1 MSRQQPCRT
10 DSFAQNYPRMNYT
23 RRKQVN
29 VAAGL
34 VTALLLFMTTTH
46 AQQPAV
52 YLTLQEATDS
62 TLANNQDLGLSRL
75 DEKIASAKTKEM
87 DAIYLPQADFSFTAL
102 SSNNPLNAF
111 GFKMQQQVVQQKDF
125 NPDLLNNPG
134 ASGDYSGRLQVKQPL
149 LNMDLVYM
157 RKAVAAQEGI
167 YQLKTK
173 RTAEYLAY
181 EVKKAYLQLQ
191 LVYEAEKVLKEAL
204 RSANAM
210 YTFTNNRVQEG
221 LMQKSDALNVKVWIH
236 TVETNLAETSSNIR
250 NASDYLS
257 LLMGR
262 PYGTVYTA
270 EPVQPENNEPAT
282 MAVPDN
288 RADFAAMK
296 KAMEASKLMIQSA
309 EKSYLPRI
317 NAFAAYQVNDYRLTG
332 FGAGSYLAGLQLS
345 WDIFKGNSTKNKIN
359 TRQTELRKLA
369 GQLANQQAQSQLEL
383 NKTNRQLEDARYK
396 IRQQTA
402 AIDNAAEALRILQ
415 DRYEQGLVNS
425 TDVLQAQTQLSQQ
438 QLGKAQAVFSLNSTA
453 AYIHYLTSTQ
463 KN

>member
-1 MSRQQPCRT
+1 MK
-10 DSFAQNYPRMNYT
+10 YT
-23 RRKQVN
+23 RRKQLN
-29 VAAGL
+29 RRAGL
-34 VTALLLFMTTTH
+34 ITGMILFVSAAM
-46 AQQPAV
+46 AQQPVV
-52 YLTLQEATDS
+52 YLTLKEATDS
-62 TLANNQDLGLSRL
+62 TLANNRDLGLSRL
-75 DEKIASAKTKEM
+75 DEKIARAKTKEM

-111 GFKMQQQVVQQKDF
+111 GFKLQQQVVQQKDF
-125 NPDLLNNPG
+125 NPDLLNKPG

-167 YQLKTK
+167 YQMKTQ
-173 RTAEYLAY
+173 RTTEYLTY
-181 EVKKAYLQLQ
+181 EVKKGYLQLQ
-191 LVYEAEKVLKEAL
+191 LLYEAEKVLKEAL

-210 YTFTNNRVQEG
+210 YTFTDNRVKEG
-221 LMQKSDALNVKVWIH
+221 LMQKSDALNVQVWIH
-236 TVETNLAETSSNIR
+236 TVETNLAETTSNIR

-262 PYGTVYTA
+262 PYGTVYSA
-270 EPVQPENNEPAT
+270 EPAKPENTELSGAS
-282 MAVPDN
+282 VPEN

-296 KAMEASKLMIQSA
+296 KAMEASSLMIKSA

-317 NAFAAYQVNDYRLTG
+317 NAFASYQTNDYRLTG

-345 WDIFKGNSTKNKIN
+345 WDIFKGNSTKNKIS
-359 TRQTELRKLA
+359 TQQVELSKLS
-369 GQLANQQAQSQLEL
+369 GQLENQQVQSQLEL
-383 NKTNRQLEDARYK
+383 NKTLRQLEDARYK

-402 AIDNAAEALRILQ
+402 AVENATEALRILQ

-438 QLGKAQAVFSLNSTA
+438 QLGKAQAVFSYNSTA
-453 AYIHYLTSTQ
+453 AYISFLTTSQ

>member
-1 MSRQQPCRT
+1 MK
-10 DSFAQNYPRMNYT
+10 YT
-23 RRKQVN
+23 RRKQLN
-29 VAAGL
+29 RWAGL
-34 VTALLLFMTTTH
+34 IAGMILFVSAAV
-46 AQQPAV
+46 AQQPVV
-52 YLTLQEATDS
+52 YLTLKEATDS
-62 TLANNQDLGLSRL
+62 TLANNRDLSLSKL
-75 DEKIASAKTKEM
+75 DEKIAKAKTKEM

-111 GFKMQQQVVQQKDF
+111 GFKLQQQVVQQKDF
-125 NPDLLNNPG
+125 NPDLLNKPG

-167 YQLKTK
+167 YQMKTQ
-173 RTAEYLAY
+173 RTTEYLTY
-181 EVKKAYLQLQ
+181 EVKKGYLQLQ
-191 LVYEAEKVLKEAL
+191 LLYEAEKVLKEAL

-210 YTFTNNRVQEG
+210 YNFTDNRVKEG

-236 TVETNLAETSSNIR
+236 TVETNLAETTSNIS

-270 EPVQPENNEPAT
+270 EPVQTENTDLSGASVPA
-282 MAVPDN
+282 N

-296 KAMEASKLMIQSA
+296 KAMEASSLMIKSA

-317 NAFAAYQVNDYRLTG
+317 NAFASYQINDYRLTG

-345 WDIFKGNSTKNKIN
+345 WDIFKGNSTKNKIITQQN
-359 TRQTELRKLA
+359 ELSKLS
-369 GQLANQQAQSQLEL
+369 GQLENQQVQSQLEL
-383 NKTNRQLEDARYK
+383 NKTLRQLEDARFK

-402 AIDNAAEALRILQ
+402 AIDNATEALRILQ

-438 QLGKAQAVFSLNSTA
+438 QLGKAQAVFSYNSTA
-453 AYIHYLTSTQ
+453 AYISYLTSTQ

>member
-1 MSRQQPCRT
+1 MK
-10 DSFAQNYPRMNYT
+10 YT
-23 RRKQVN
+23 RRQQLNRV
-29 VAAGL
+29 AGL
-34 VTALLLFMTTTH
+34 ITGLFLFAAASQ
-46 AQQPAV
+46 AQQPVV
-52 YLTLQEATDS
+52 YLTLKEATDS
-62 TLANNQDLGLSRL
+62 TLANNRDLGLSRL
-75 DEKIASAKTKEM
+75 DEKIARAKTKEM

-111 GFKMQQQVVQQKDF
+111 GFKLQQQVVQQKDF
-125 NPDLLNNPG
+125 NPDLLNKPG

-167 YQLKTK
+167 YQMKTQ
-173 RTAEYLAY
+173 RTTEYLTY
-181 EVKKAYLQLQ
+181 EVKKGYLQLQ
-191 LVYEAEKVLKEAL
+191 LLYEAEKVLKEAL

-210 YTFTNNRVQEG
+210 YTFTDNRVKEG
-221 LMQKSDALNVKVWIH
+221 LMQKSDALNVQVWIH
-236 TVETNLAETSSNIR
+236 TVETNLAETTSNIR

-262 PYGTVYTA
+262 PYGTVYSA
-270 EPVQPENNEPAT
+270 EPAKPENTELSGVS
-282 MAVPDN
+282 VPEN

-296 KAMEASKLMIQSA
+296 KAMEASSLMIKSA

-317 NAFAAYQVNDYRLTG
+317 NAFASYQTNDYRLTG

-345 WDIFKGNSTKNKIN
+345 WDIFKGNSTKNKIS
-359 TRQTELRKLA
+359 TQQVELSKLS
-369 GQLANQQAQSQLEL
+369 GQLENQQVQSQLEL
-383 NKTNRQLEDARYK
+383 NKTLRQLEDARYK

-402 AIDNAAEALRILQ
+402 AVENATEALRILQ

-438 QLGKAQAVFSLNSTA
+438 QLGKAQAVFSYNSTA
-453 AYIHYLTSTQ
+453 AYISFLTSSQ

>member
-1 MSRQQPCRT
+1 MK
-10 DSFAQNYPRMNYT
+10 YT
-23 RRKQVN
+23 RRQQLN
-29 VAAGL
+29 RRAGL
-34 VTALLLFMTTTH
+34 ITGMILFVSAAM
-46 AQQPAV
+46 AQQPVV
-52 YLTLQEATDS
+52 YLTLKEATDS
-62 TLANNQDLGLSRL
+62 TLANNRDLGLSRL
-75 DEKIASAKTKEM
+75 DEKIARAKTKEM

-111 GFKMQQQVVQQKDF
+111 GFKLQQQVVQQKDF
-125 NPDLLNNPG
+125 NPDLLNKPG

-167 YQLKTK
+167 YQMKTQ
-173 RTAEYLAY
+173 RTTEYLTY
-181 EVKKAYLQLQ
+181 EVKKGYLQLQ
-191 LVYEAEKVLKEAL
+191 LLYEAEKVLKEAL

-210 YTFTNNRVQEG
+210 YTFTDNRVKEG
-221 LMQKSDALNVKVWIH
+221 LMQKSDALNVQVWIH
-236 TVETNLAETSSNIR
+236 TVETNLAETVSNIR

-262 PYGTVYTA
+262 PYGTVYSA
-270 EPVQPENNEPAT
+270 EPAKPENTELSGAS
-282 MAVPDN
+282 VPEN

-296 KAMEASKLMIQSA
+296 KAMEASSLMIKSA

-317 NAFAAYQVNDYRLTG
+317 NAFASYQTNDYRLTG

-345 WDIFKGNSTKNKIN
+345 WDIFKGNSTKNKIS
-359 TRQTELRKLA
+359 TQQVELSKLS
-369 GQLANQQAQSQLEL
+369 GQLENQQVQSQLEL
-383 NKTNRQLEDARYK
+383 NKTLRQLEDARYK

-402 AIDNAAEALRILQ
+402 AVENATEALRILQ

-438 QLGKAQAVFSLNSTA
+438 QLGKAQAVFSYNSTA
-453 AYIHYLTSTQ
+453 AYISFLTTSQ

>member
-1 MSRQQPCRT
+1 MK
-10 DSFAQNYPRMNYT
+10 YT
-23 RRKQVN
+23 RRQQLN
-29 VAAGL
+29 RRAGL
-34 VTALLLFMTTTH
+34 IAGMILFVSAAM
-46 AQQPAV
+46 AQQPVV
-52 YLTLQEATDS
+52 YLTLKEATDS
-62 TLANNQDLGLSRL
+62 TLANNRDLGLSRL
-75 DEKIASAKTKEM
+75 DEKIARAKTKEM

-111 GFKMQQQVVQQKDF
+111 GFKLQQQVVQQKDF
-125 NPDLLNNPG
+125 NPALLNKPDT
-134 ASGDYSGRLQVKQPL
+134 SGDYSGRLQVKQPL

-167 YQLKTK
+167 YQMKTQ
-173 RTAEYLAY
+173 RTTEYLTY
-181 EVKKAYLQLQ
+181 EVKKGYLQLQ
-191 LVYEAEKVLKEAL
+191 LLYEAEKVLKEAL

-210 YTFTNNRVQEG
+210 YTFTDNRVKEG
-221 LMQKSDALNVKVWIH
+221 LMQKSDALNVQVWIH
-236 TVETNLAETSSNIR
+236 TVETNLAETASNIR

-262 PYGTVYTA
+262 PYGTVYSA
-270 EPVQPENNEPAT
+270 EPAKPENTELSGAS
-282 MAVPDN
+282 VPEN

-296 KAMEASKLMIQSA
+296 KAMEASSLMIKSA

-317 NAFAAYQVNDYRLTG
+317 NAFASYQTNDYRLTG

-345 WDIFKGNSTKNKIN
+345 WDIFKGNSTKNKIS
-359 TRQTELRKLA
+359 TQQVELSKLS
-369 GQLANQQAQSQLEL
+369 GQLENQQVQSQLEL
-383 NKTNRQLEDARYK
+383 NKTLRQLEDARYK

-402 AIDNAAEALRILQ
+402 AVENATEALRILQ

-438 QLGKAQAVFSLNSTA
+438 QLGKAQAVFSYNSTA
-453 AYIHYLTSTQ
+453 AYISFLTSTQ

>member
-1 MSRQQPCRT
+1 MK
-10 DSFAQNYPRMNYT
+10 YT
-23 RRKQVN
+23 RRKQLNRRVGLIAGMILF
-29 VAAGL
+29 VSAA
-34 VTALLLFMTTTH
+34 M
-46 AQQPAV
+46 AQQPVV
-52 YLTLQEATDS
+52 YLTLKEATDS
-62 TLANNQDLGLSRL
+62 TLANNRDLGLSRL
-75 DEKIASAKTKEM
+75 DEKIAKAKTKEM

-111 GFKMQQQVVQQKDF
+111 GFKLQQQVVQQKDF
-125 NPDLLNNPG
+125 NPDLLNKPG

-167 YQLKTK
+167 YQMKTQ
-173 RTAEYLAY
+173 RTSEYLTY
-181 EVKKAYLQLQ
+181 EVKKGYLQLQ
-191 LVYEAEKVLKEAL
+191 LLYEAEKVLKEAL
-204 RSANAM
+204 SSANAM
-210 YTFTNNRVQEG
+210 YTFTDNRVKEG
-221 LMQKSDALNVKVWIH
+221 LMQKSDALNVQVWIH
-236 TVETNLAETSSNIR
+236 TVETNLAETASNIR

-262 PYGTVYTA
+262 PYGTVYSA
-270 EPVQPENNEPAT
+270 EPAKPENTELSGAS
-282 MAVPDN
+282 VPEN

-296 KAMEASKLMIQSA
+296 IAMEASSLMIKSA

-317 NAFAAYQVNDYRLTG
+317 NAFASYQVNDYRLTG

-359 TRQTELRKLA
+359 TQQVELSKLS
-369 GQLANQQAQSQLEL
+369 GQLENQQVQSQLEL
-383 NKTNRQLEDARYK
+383 NKTLRQLEDARFK

-402 AIDNAAEALRILQ
+402 AVENATEALRILQ

-438 QLGKAQAVFSLNSTA
+438 QLGKAQAVFSYNSTA
-453 AYIHYLTSTQ
+453 AYISFLTSSQ

>member
-1 MSRQQPCRT
+1 
-10 DSFAQNYPRMNYT
+10 MNDT
-23 RRKQVN
+23 KRNRLNRV
-29 VAAGL
+29 AGL
-34 VTALLLFMTTTH
+34 MTGLLLFASAGR

-52 YLTLQEATDS
+52 LLTLKEATDS
-62 TLANNQDLGLSRL
+62 TLAHNRDLGLSKL
-75 DEKIASAKTKEM
+75 EEKIARAKTKEM
-87 DAIYLPQADFSFTAL
+87 DAIWLPQADLSFTAL

-134 ASGDYSGRLQVKQPL
+134 ASGDYSGKLQVKQPL

-167 YQLKTK
+167 YTLKTK
-173 RTAEYLAY
+173 RTEEYLVY
-181 EVKKAYLQLQ
+181 EVNKGYLQLQ
-191 LVYEAEKVLKEAL
+191 LLYEAEKVLKEAL
-204 RSANAM
+204 RTANAM
-210 YTFTNNRVQEG
+210 YTFTDNRVKEG

-236 TVETNLAETSSNIR
+236 TVETQLSETGSNIR

-262 PYGTVYTA
+262 PYGTIYTA
-270 EPVQPENNEPAT
+270 EPAQATTTETAGSSIPA
-282 MAVPDN
+282 D

-296 KAMEASKLMIQSA
+296 KAIEASQLMIRAA

-332 FGAGSYLAGLQLS
+332 FNAGSYLAGLQVS
-345 WDIFKGNSTKNKIN
+345 WDIFKGNSTKNKII
-359 TRQTELRKLA
+359 TQQTELTKLS
-369 GQLANQQAQSQLEL
+369 GQLQNQQEQSQLEL
-383 NKTNRQLEDARYK
+383 NKTLRQLEDARFK

-402 AIDNAAEALRILQ
+402 AIENATEALRILQ

-425 TDVLQAQTQLSQQ
+425 TDVLNAQTQLSQQ
-438 QLGKAQAVFSLNSTA
+438 QLGKAEAVFSFNHTA
-453 AYIHYLTSTQ
+453 AYIRFLTSTP
-463 KN
+463 KK

>member
-1 MSRQQPCRT
+1 MK
-10 DSFAQNYPRMNYT
+10 YT
-23 RRKQVN
+23 RRKQLN
-29 VAAGL
+29 RRAGL
-34 VTALLLFMTTTH
+34 ITGMILFVSAAM
-46 AQQPAV
+46 AQQPVV
-52 YLTLQEATDS
+52 YLTLKEATDS
-62 TLANNQDLGLSRL
+62 TLANNRDLGLSRL
-75 DEKIASAKTKEM
+75 DEKIARAKTKEM

-111 GFKMQQQVVQQKDF
+111 GFKLQQQVVQQKDF
-125 NPDLLNNPG
+125 NPDLLNKPG

-167 YQLKTK
+167 YQMKTQ
-173 RTAEYLAY
+173 RTTEYLTY
-181 EVKKAYLQLQ
+181 EVKKGYLQLQ
-191 LVYEAEKVLKEAL
+191 LLYEAEKVLKEAL

-210 YTFTNNRVQEG
+210 YTFTDNRVKEG
-221 LMQKSDALNVKVWIH
+221 LMQKSDALNVQVWIH
-236 TVETNLAETSSNIR
+236 TVETNLAETASNIR

-262 PYGTVYTA
+262 PYGTVYSA
-270 EPVQPENNEPAT
+270 EPAKPENTELSGAS
-282 MAVPDN
+282 VPEN

-296 KAMEASKLMIQSA
+296 KAMEASSLMIKSA

-317 NAFAAYQVNDYRLTG
+317 NAFASYQVNDYRLTG

-345 WDIFKGNSTKNKIN
+345 WDIFKGNSTKNKIS
-359 TRQTELRKLA
+359 TQQVELSKLS
-369 GQLANQQAQSQLEL
+369 GQLENQQVQSQLEL
-383 NKTNRQLEDARYK
+383 NKTLRQLEDARYK

-402 AIDNAAEALRILQ
+402 AVENATEALRILQ

-438 QLGKAQAVFSLNSTA
+438 QLGKAQAVFSYNSTA
-453 AYIHYLTSTQ
+453 AYISFLTSTQ

>member
-1 MSRQQPCRT
+1 MK
-10 DSFAQNYPRMNYT
+10 YT
-23 RRKQVN
+23 RRKQLNRRVGLIAGMILF
-29 VAAGL
+29 VSAA
-34 VTALLLFMTTTH
+34 M
-46 AQQPAV
+46 AQQPVV
-52 YLTLQEATDS
+52 YLTLKEATDS
-62 TLANNQDLGLSRL
+62 TLANNRDLGLSRL
-75 DEKIASAKTKEM
+75 DEKIAKAKTKEM

-111 GFKMQQQVVQQKDF
+111 GFKLQQQVVQQKDF
-125 NPDLLNNPG
+125 NPDLLNKPG
-134 ASGDYSGRLQVKQPL
+134 ASGDYSGLLQVKQPL

-167 YQLKTK
+167 YQMKTQ
-173 RTAEYLAY
+173 RTSEYLTY
-181 EVKKAYLQLQ
+181 EVKKGYLQLQ
-191 LVYEAEKVLKEAL
+191 LLYEAEKVLKEAL
-204 RSANAM
+204 SSANAM
-210 YTFTNNRVQEG
+210 YTFTDNRVKEG
-221 LMQKSDALNVKVWIH
+221 LMQKSDALNVQVWIH
-236 TVETNLAETSSNIR
+236 TVETNLAETASNIR

-262 PYGTVYTA
+262 PYGTVYSA
-270 EPVQPENNEPAT
+270 EPAKPENTELSGAS
-282 MAVPDN
+282 VPEN

-296 KAMEASKLMIQSA
+296 IAMEASSLMIKSA

-317 NAFAAYQVNDYRLTG
+317 NAFASYQVNDYRLTG

-359 TRQTELRKLA
+359 TQQVELSKLS
-369 GQLANQQAQSQLEL
+369 GQLENQQVQSQLEL
-383 NKTNRQLEDARYK
+383 NKTLRQLEDARFK

-402 AIDNAAEALRILQ
+402 AVENATEALRILQ

-438 QLGKAQAVFSLNSTA
+438 QLGKAQAVFSYNSTA
-453 AYIHYLTSTQ
+453 AYISFLTSSQ

>member
-1 MSRQQPCRT
+1 
-10 DSFAQNYPRMNYT
+10 MNYT
-23 RRKQVN
+23 KRNRLN
-29 VAAGL
+29 R
-34 VTALLLFMTTTH
+34 VTALITGLILFASSGQ

-52 YLTLQEATDS
+52 LLTLKEATDS
-62 TLANNQDLGLSRL
+62 TLAHNRDLGLSKL
-75 DEKIASAKTKEM
+75 EEKIARAKTKEM
-87 DAIYLPQADFSFTAL
+87 DAIWLPQAELSFTAL

-167 YQLKTK
+167 YTLKSK
-173 RTAEYLAY
+173 RTEEYLVY
-181 EVKKAYLQLQ
+181 EVNKGYLQLQ
-191 LVYEAEKVLKEAL
+191 LLYDAEKVLKEAL
-204 RSANAM
+204 RTANAM
-210 YTFTNNRVQEG
+210 YAFTDNRVKEG

-236 TVETNLAETSSNIR
+236 SVETQLAETGSNIR

-270 EPVQPENNEPAT
+270 EPAQAETTETAGSSIPA
-282 MAVPDN
+282 D

-296 KAMEASKLMIQSA
+296 KAIEASQLMIRAA

-332 FGAGSYLAGLQLS
+332 FNAGSYLAGLQVS
-345 WDIFKGNSTKNKIN
+345 WDIFKGNSTKNKII
-359 TRQTELRKLA
+359 TQQTELTKLS
-369 GQLANQQAQSQLEL
+369 GQLQNQQEQSQLEL
-383 NKTNRQLEDARYK
+383 NKTLRQLEDARFK

-402 AIDNAAEALRILQ
+402 AIENAAEALRILQ

-425 TDVLQAQTQLSQQ
+425 TDVLHAQTQLSQQ
-438 QLGKAQAVFSLNSTA
+438 QLGKAEAVFSFNHTA
-453 AYIHYLTSTQ
+453 AYIRFLTSTQ

>member
-1 MSRQQPCRT
+1 MILFVS
-10 DSFAQNYPRMNYT
+10 
-23 RRKQVN
+23 
-29 VAAGL
+29 AA
-34 VTALLLFMTTTH
+34 M
-46 AQQPAV
+46 AQQPVV
-52 YLTLQEATDS
+52 YLTLKEATDS
-62 TLANNQDLGLSRL
+62 TLANNRDLGLSRL
-75 DEKIASAKTKEM
+75 DEKIARAKTKEM

-111 GFKMQQQVVQQKDF
+111 GFKLQQQVVQQKDF
-125 NPDLLNNPG
+125 NPDLLNKPG

-167 YQLKTK
+167 YQMKTQ
-173 RTAEYLAY
+173 RTTEYLTY
-181 EVKKAYLQLQ
+181 EVKKGYLQLQ
-191 LVYEAEKVLKEAL
+191 LLYEAEKVLKEAL

-210 YTFTNNRVQEG
+210 YTFTDNRVKEG
-221 LMQKSDALNVKVWIH
+221 LMQKSDALNVQVWIH
-236 TVETNLAETSSNIR
+236 TVETNLAETASNIR

-262 PYGTVYTA
+262 PYGTVYSA
-270 EPVQPENNEPAT
+270 EPAKPENTELSGAS
-282 MAVPDN
+282 VPEN

-296 KAMEASKLMIQSA
+296 KAMEASSLMIKSA

-317 NAFAAYQVNDYRLTG
+317 NAFASYQTNDYRLTG

-345 WDIFKGNSTKNKIN
+345 WDIFKGNSTKNKIS
-359 TRQTELRKLA
+359 TQQVELSKLS
-369 GQLANQQAQSQLEL
+369 GQLENQQVQSQLEL
-383 NKTNRQLEDARYK
+383 NKTLRQLEDARYK

-402 AIDNAAEALRILQ
+402 AVENATEALRILQ

-438 QLGKAQAVFSLNSTA
+438 QLGKAQAVFSYNSTA
-453 AYIHYLTSTQ
+453 AYISFLTSTQ

>member
-1 MSRQQPCRT
+1 MK
-10 DSFAQNYPRMNYT
+10 YT
-23 RRKQVN
+23 RRKQLNRRVGLIAGMILF
-29 VAAGL
+29 VSAA
-34 VTALLLFMTTTH
+34 M
-46 AQQPAV
+46 AQQPVV
-52 YLTLQEATDS
+52 YLTLKEATDS
-62 TLANNQDLGLSRL
+62 TLANNRDLGLSRL
-75 DEKIASAKTKEM
+75 DEKIAKAKTKEM

-111 GFKMQQQVVQQKDF
+111 GFKLQQQVVQQKDF
-125 NPDLLNNPG
+125 NPDLLNKPG

-167 YQLKTK
+167 YQMKTQ
-173 RTAEYLAY
+173 RTTEYLTY
-181 EVKKAYLQLQ
+181 EVKKGYLQLQ
-191 LVYEAEKVLKEAL
+191 LLYEAEKVLKEAL

-210 YTFTNNRVQEG
+210 YTFTDNRVKEG
-221 LMQKSDALNVKVWIH
+221 LMQKSDALNVQVWIH
-236 TVETNLAETSSNIR
+236 TVETNLAETASNIR

-262 PYGTVYTA
+262 PYGTVYSA
-270 EPVQPENNEPAT
+270 EPAKPENTELSGAS
-282 MAVPDN
+282 VPEN

-296 KAMEASKLMIQSA
+296 KAMEASSLMIKSA

-317 NAFAAYQVNDYRLTG
+317 NAFASYQTNDYRLTG

-345 WDIFKGNSTKNKIN
+345 WDIFKGNSTKNKIS
-359 TRQTELRKLA
+359 TQQVELSKLS
-369 GQLANQQAQSQLEL
+369 GQLENQQVQSQLEL
-383 NKTNRQLEDARYK
+383 NKTLRQLEDARFK

-402 AIDNAAEALRILQ
+402 AVENATEALRILQ

-438 QLGKAQAVFSLNSTA
+438 QLGKAQAVFSYNSTA
-453 AYIHYLTSTQ
+453 AYISFLTSSQ

>member
-1 MSRQQPCRT
+1 MK
-10 DSFAQNYPRMNYT
+10 YT
-23 RRKQVN
+23 RRKQLN
-29 VAAGL
+29 RWAGL
-34 VTALLLFMTTTH
+34 IAGMILFVSAAV
-46 AQQPAV
+46 AQQPVV
-52 YLTLQEATDS
+52 YLTLKEATDS
-62 TLANNQDLGLSRL
+62 TLANNRDLSLSKL
-75 DEKIASAKTKEM
+75 DEKIAKAKTKEM

-111 GFKMQQQVVQQKDF
+111 GFKLQQQVVQQKDF
-125 NPDLLNNPG
+125 NPDLLNKPG

-167 YQLKTK
+167 YQMKTQ
-173 RTAEYLAY
+173 RTTEYLTY
-181 EVKKAYLQLQ
+181 EVKKGYLQLQ
-191 LVYEAEKVLKEAL
+191 LLYEAEKVLKEAL

-210 YTFTNNRVQEG
+210 YTFTDNRVKEG
-221 LMQKSDALNVKVWIH
+221 LMQKSDALNVQVWIH
-236 TVETNLAETSSNIR
+236 TVETNLAETASNIR

-262 PYGTVYTA
+262 PYGTVYSA
-270 EPVQPENNEPAT
+270 EPAKPENTELSGAS
-282 MAVPDN
+282 VPEN

-296 KAMEASKLMIQSA
+296 KAMEASSLMIKSA

-317 NAFAAYQVNDYRLTG
+317 NAFASYQVNDYRLTG

-345 WDIFKGNSTKNKIN
+345 WDIFKGNSTKNKIS
-359 TRQTELRKLA
+359 TQQVELSKLS
-369 GQLANQQAQSQLEL
+369 GQLENQQVQSQLEL
-383 NKTNRQLEDARYK
+383 NKTLRQLEDARYK

-402 AIDNAAEALRILQ
+402 AVENATEALRILQ

-438 QLGKAQAVFSLNSTA
+438 QLGKAQAVFSYNSTA
-453 AYIHYLTSTQ
+453 AYISFLTSTQ

>member
-1 MSRQQPCRT
+1 MK
-10 DSFAQNYPRMNYT
+10 YT
-23 RRKQVN
+23 RRQQLNRRVGLIAGMILF
-29 VAAGL
+29 VSAA
-34 VTALLLFMTTTH
+34 M
-46 AQQPAV
+46 AQQPVV
-52 YLTLQEATDS
+52 YLTLKEATDS
-62 TLANNQDLGLSRL
+62 TLANNRDLGLSRL
-75 DEKIASAKTKEM
+75 DEKIAKAKTKEM

-111 GFKMQQQVVQQKDF
+111 GFKLQQQVVQQKDF
-125 NPDLLNNPG
+125 NPDLLNKPG

-167 YQLKTK
+167 YQMKTQ
-173 RTAEYLAY
+173 RTSEYLTY
-181 EVKKAYLQLQ
+181 EVKKGYLQLQ
-191 LVYEAEKVLKEAL
+191 LLYEAEKVLKEAL
-204 RSANAM
+204 SSANAM
-210 YTFTNNRVQEG
+210 YTFTDNRVKEG
-221 LMQKSDALNVKVWIH
+221 LMQKSDALNVQVWIH
-236 TVETNLAETSSNIR
+236 TVETNLAETASNIR

-262 PYGTVYTA
+262 PYGTVYSA
-270 EPVQPENNEPAT
+270 EPAKPESSELSGAS
-282 MAVPDN
+282 VPEN

-296 KAMEASKLMIQSA
+296 KAMEASSLMIKSA

-317 NAFAAYQVNDYRLTG
+317 NAFASYQVNDYRLTG

-359 TRQTELRKLA
+359 TQQVELSKLS
-369 GQLANQQAQSQLEL
+369 GQLENQQVQSQLEL
-383 NKTNRQLEDARYK
+383 NKTLRQLEDARFK

-402 AIDNAAEALRILQ
+402 AVENATEALRILQ

-438 QLGKAQAVFSLNSTA
+438 QLGKAQAVFSYNSTA
-453 AYIHYLTSTQ
+453 AYISFLTSSQ

>member
-1 MSRQQPCRT
+1 M
-10 DSFAQNYPRMNYT
+10 MYT
-23 RRKQVN
+23 KRKGLNRV
-29 VAAGL
+29 AGL
-34 VTALLLFMTTTH
+34 IAGLFLFASGAM

-52 YLTLQEATDS
+52 LLTLKEATDS
-62 TLANNQDLGLSRL
+62 TLANNRDLGLNRL
-75 DEKIASAKTKEM
+75 DEKIATAKTKEM

-125 NPDLLNNPG
+125 NPDLLNKPG

-157 RKAVAAQEGI
+157 RKAVTAQEGI
-167 YQLKTK
+167 YRLKTK
-173 RTAEYLAY
+173 RTAEYLTY
-181 EVKKAYLQLQ
+181 EVEKAYLQLQ

-236 TVETNLAETSSNIR
+236 TVETNLAETASNIR

-262 PYGTVYTA
+262 PLGTVYTA
-270 EPVQPENNEPAT
+270 EPVQSGNTESAATTIPE
-282 MAVPDN
+282 D

-296 KAMEASKLMIQSA
+296 KAMEAGSLMIKSA

-317 NAFAAYQVNDYRLTG
+317 NAFASYQVNDYRLTG

-345 WDIFKGNSTKNKIN
+345 WDIFKGNSTKNKIS
-359 TRQTELRKLA
+359 TQQTELSKLA

-383 NKTNRQLEDARYK
+383 NKTNRDLEDARFK
-396 IRQQTA
+396 IRQQSA
-402 AIDNAAEALRILQ
+402 AIDNATEALRILQ

-438 QLGKAQAVFSLNSTA
+438 QLGKAQAVFSFNSTA
-453 AYIHYLTSTQ
+453 AYIRFLTSTQ

>member
-1 MSRQQPCRT
+1 MK
-10 DSFAQNYPRMNYT
+10 YT
-23 RRKQVN
+23 RRQQLN
-29 VAAGL
+29 RRAGL
-34 VTALLLFMTTTH
+34 IAGMILFVSAAM
-46 AQQPAV
+46 AQQPVV
-52 YLTLQEATDS
+52 YLTLKEATDS
-62 TLANNQDLGLSRL
+62 TLANNRDLGLSRL
-75 DEKIASAKTKEM
+75 DEKIARAKTKEM

-111 GFKMQQQVVQQKDF
+111 GFKLQQQVVQQKDF
-125 NPDLLNNPG
+125 NPDLLNKPG

-167 YQLKTK
+167 YQMKTQ
-173 RTAEYLAY
+173 RTTEYLTY
-181 EVKKAYLQLQ
+181 EVKKGYLQLQ
-191 LVYEAEKVLKEAL
+191 LLYEAEKVLKEAL

-210 YTFTNNRVQEG
+210 YTFTDNRVKEG
-221 LMQKSDALNVKVWIH
+221 LMQKSDALNVQVWIH
-236 TVETNLAETSSNIR
+236 TVETNLAETASNIR

-262 PYGTVYTA
+262 PYGTVYSA
-270 EPVQPENNEPAT
+270 EPAKPENTELSGAS
-282 MAVPDN
+282 VPEN

-296 KAMEASKLMIQSA
+296 KAMEASSLMIKSA

-317 NAFAAYQVNDYRLTG
+317 NAFASYQTNDYRLTG

-345 WDIFKGNSTKNKIN
+345 WDIFKGNSTKNKIS
-359 TRQTELRKLA
+359 TQQVELSKLS
-369 GQLANQQAQSQLEL
+369 GQLENQQVQSQLEL
-383 NKTNRQLEDARYK
+383 NKTLRQLEDARYK

-402 AIDNAAEALRILQ
+402 AVENATEALRILQ

-438 QLGKAQAVFSLNSTA
+438 QLGKAQAVFSYNSTA
-453 AYIHYLTSTQ
+453 AYISFLTSTQ

>member
-1 MSRQQPCRT
+1 MK
-10 DSFAQNYPRMNYT
+10 YT
-23 RRKQVN
+23 RRQQLN
-29 VAAGL
+29 RRAGL
-34 VTALLLFMTTTH
+34 IAGMILFVSAAM
-46 AQQPAV
+46 AQQPVV
-52 YLTLQEATDS
+52 YLTLKEATDS
-62 TLANNQDLGLSRL
+62 TLANNRDLGLSRL
-75 DEKIASAKTKEM
+75 DEKIARAKTKEM

-111 GFKMQQQVVQQKDF
+111 GFKLQQQVVQQKDF
-125 NPDLLNNPG
+125 NPDLLNKPG

-167 YQLKTK
+167 YQMKTQ
-173 RTAEYLAY
+173 RTTEYLTY
-181 EVKKAYLQLQ
+181 EVKKGYLQLQ
-191 LVYEAEKVLKEAL
+191 LLYEAEKVLKEAL

-210 YTFTNNRVQEG
+210 YTFTDNRVKEG
-221 LMQKSDALNVKVWIH
+221 LMQKSDALNVQVWIH
-236 TVETNLAETSSNIR
+236 TVETNLAETASNIR

-262 PYGTVYTA
+262 PYGTVYSA
-270 EPVQPENNEPAT
+270 EPAKPENTELSGAS
-282 MAVPDN
+282 VPEN

-296 KAMEASKLMIQSA
+296 KAMEASSLMIKSA

-317 NAFAAYQVNDYRLTG
+317 NAFASYQVNDYRLTG

-345 WDIFKGNSTKNKIN
+345 WDIFKGNSTKNKIS
-359 TRQTELRKLA
+359 TQQVELSKLS
-369 GQLANQQAQSQLEL
+369 GQLENQQVQSQLEL
-383 NKTNRQLEDARYK
+383 NKTLRQLEDARYK

-402 AIDNAAEALRILQ
+402 AVENATEALRILQ

-438 QLGKAQAVFSLNSTA
+438 QLGKAQAVFSYNSTA
-453 AYIHYLTSTQ
+453 AYISFLTSTQ